1 MVNLQGRGDRCR
13 SEWIAPLLIITTRN
27 KDSFQNE
34 NFMLGCRFLE
44 AELQDMDRVLSGR
57 EIWKRHKKKVYFT
70 IGVLGSGYL
79 LYKLYDAHKRR
90 LSDLERELA
99 QEREND
105 ELIKAHMQ
113 AHFGNIQRITDTA
126 TLPHSM
132 LYLSSRVAEELDLL
146 HLTEQLI
153 RGKGFTRMVLSLWAM
168 TMLSLYIRVQV
179 NILDRH
185 LYIDTARDLGS
196 SHLLA
201 SATTDAS
208 YEFVVTTTQHSIRD
222 ANNPARGDLDRVP
235 FKGYGNYCRLGPDA
249 WDEDAKASVKLV
261 LLDEADAMT
270 KDAQFAL
277 RRVIEKYT
285 KSTRFALICNHVN
298 KIIPALQSRCTRFQ
312 FAPLDAINVMG
323 REELQ
328 DILLGIINQLGPDNL
343 DNLRKLAEQFQKQA
357 PGAGAGADA
366 TAVQEDDDDQVLD
379 LVAGETFEA
388 AAEERNLILL
398 RPCGS

>member
-1 MVNLQGRGDRCR
+1 METDQHPKIYRMKL
-13 SEWIAPLLIITTRN
+13 WAT
-27 KDSFQNE
+27 NE
-34 NFMLGCRFLE
+34 VRAKSKF
-44 AELQDMDRVLSGR
+44 
-57 EIWKRHKKKVYFT
+57 WKLKKV
-70 IGVLGSGYL
+70 L
-79 LYKLYDAHKRR
+79 
-90 LSDLERELA
+90 
-99 QEREND
+99 D
-105 ELIKAHMQ
+105 E
-113 AHFGNIQRITDTA
+113 
-126 TLPHSM
+126 
-132 LYLSSRVAEELDLL
+132 
-146 HLTEQLI
+146 
-153 RGKGFTRMVLSLWAM
+153 
-168 TMLSLYIRVQV
+168 IRVDVASQRASKGRIAGKKTEDANSGLLEIHNHGFEMLFSFSAIV
-179 NILDRH
+179 QHAPCLPFGFSILKAG
-185 LYIDTARDLGS
+185 LNKSVLLSVYASSTIRDSHTDGS
-196 SHLLA
+196 YEA

-312 FAPLDAINVMG
+312 FAPLDAINVSEQLKHVIQAERLDVPECGLKALVRLSNGDMRKALNILQIG
-323 REELQ
+323 EIISGSSFYCSQHLELQ

-366 TAVQEDDDDQVLD
+366 TAVQEDDDDQVPD

-388 AAEERNLILL
+388 AAEERK
-398 RPCGS
+398 SY

>member
-1 MVNLQGRGDRCR
+1 MERLLGIRCC
-13 SEWIAPLLIITTRN
+13 
-27 KDSFQNE
+27 
-34 NFMLGCRFLE
+34 GCCWVFAKGIRMHTIDLVSNYLE
-44 AELQDMDRVLSGR
+44 Q
-57 EIWKRHKKKVYFT
+57 T
-70 IGVLGSGYL
+70 GS
-79 LYKLYDAHKRR
+79 
-90 LSDLERELA
+90 
-99 QEREND
+99 
-105 ELIKAHMQ
+105 
-113 AHFGNIQRITDTA
+113 
-126 TLPHSM
+126 
-132 LYLSSRVAEELDLL
+132 
-146 HLTEQLI
+146 
-153 RGKGFTRMVLSLWAM
+153 LSLEIISQLGLLESDSSWDFLKIALLVCLCAVHNHGFE
-168 TMLSLYIRVQV
+168 MLFSFSAI
-179 NILDRH
+179 
-185 LYIDTARDLGS
+185 
-196 SHLLA
+196 A

-249 WDEDAKASVKLV
+249 WDEASVKLV

-285 KSTRFALICNHVN
+285 KSTRFGLICNHVN

-312 FAPLDAINVMG
+312 FAPLDAINPAG
-323 REELQ
+323 REGGV
-328 DILLGIINQLGPDNL
+328 GIGVGVAWKRPDNL

-357 PGAGAGADA
+357 PGAGA
-366 TAVQEDDDDQVLD
+366 TAAPEDDDDQVSD